1 MPREKKN
8 YIPLSMKV
16 DAKIMERFNAYCIE
30 VGQTKTLA
38 FERIITEHLD
48 RYEER
53 KEKLSNTVTMEIH

>member
-16 DAKIMERFNAYCIE
+16 DATVMERFNAYCVE

-38 FERIITEHLD
+38 FERIITEYLD
-48 RYEER
+48 RYEEG
-53 KEKLSNTVTMEIH
+53 KQG